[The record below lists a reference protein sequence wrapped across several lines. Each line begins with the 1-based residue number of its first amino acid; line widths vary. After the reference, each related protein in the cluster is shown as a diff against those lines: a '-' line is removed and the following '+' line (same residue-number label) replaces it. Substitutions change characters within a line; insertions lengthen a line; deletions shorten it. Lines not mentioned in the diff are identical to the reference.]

1 MLTEEQKELIRQNR
15 ERALQLQKKKR
26 ESVVVGEDEAKERCE
41 KKIRIET
48 KVDEEIDLEEFE
60 IAASKFVTQ
69 REAKQVYCL
78 PEGTL
83 AVCSYVEKTNPRGKG
98 FKPMKLYDRAEI
110 RRRARERFGGLG
122 GLIAERNRR
131 AEERFRKDLERN
143 KDLFK

>member
-26 ESVVVGEDEAKERCE
+26 ECVVVGEDEAKERCE

-110 RRRARERFGGLG
+110 RRRARERFGGLD

-131 AEERFRKDLERN
+131 AEERFRRDLERN

>member
-26 ESVVVGEDEAKERCE
+26 ECVVVGEDEAKERCE

-110 RRRARERFGGLG
+110 RRRARERFGGLD

>member
-26 ESVVVGEDEAKERCE
+26 ECVVVAEDEAKERCE

-48 KVDEEIDLEEFE
+48 KVDEEIELEEFE

-110 RRRARERFGGLG
+110 RRRARERFGGLD

>member
-15 ERALQLQKKKR
+15 ERALHIQKKKR
-26 ESVVVGEDEAKERCE
+26 ECGCVGEDGWKEE
-41 KKIRIET
+41 SAKKIRIET
-48 KVDEEIDLEEFE
+48 KIDEEIDLEEFE
-60 IAASKFVTQ
+60 IAASKFVTK

-83 AVCSYVEKTNPRGKG
+83 DVCSYVEKTNPRGKG
-98 FKPMKLYDRAEI
+98 FKPMKLYDRGEI
-110 RRRARERFGGLG
+110 RRRARERFGGLD

-143 KDLFK
+143 KDLFR